1 MAHDRMVEIA
11 GRFLDTVY
19 GTPNGKGRVRGWSEE
34 QWRKHLPEL
43 LETAFNAGRG
53 LGPVVGDTIP
63 DPTPPVERARQ
74 AVDAQPAD
82 RQDVWVVTE
91 KPTGEGPR
99 SYWTK
104 VGRAVTNRDGST
116 TIRLDALPLQGVL
129 QVRKAVP

>member
-1 MAHDRMVEIA
+1 MANERMVLIA

-19 GTPNGKGRVRGWSEE
+19 GTPNGRGRARGWDEA

-53 LGPVVGDTIP
+53 LEPMVGDTVP
-63 DPTPPVERARQ
+63 APAEPGVP
-74 AVDAQPAD
+74 AQPGD

-91 KPTGEGPR
+91 RPTPEGMR

-104 VGRAVTNRDGST
+104 VGRASSNRDGST

-129 QVRKAVP
+129 QVRKVVP